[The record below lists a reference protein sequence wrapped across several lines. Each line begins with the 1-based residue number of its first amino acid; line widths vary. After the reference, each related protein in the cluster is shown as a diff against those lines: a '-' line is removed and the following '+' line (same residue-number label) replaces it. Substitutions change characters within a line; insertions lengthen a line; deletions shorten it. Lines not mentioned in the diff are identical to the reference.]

1 MNSHLVEINLFTR
14 TYIFTLNFIWRKFSW
29 TGFLIYISENVQT
42 GILRKEQSNL
52 TEELD
57 LEKDLI
63 DHLVQNGGID
73 ISDSEQ
79 IQKISRRKDKVR
91 YLLVRLHRYGPDR
104 FEKFIMGLYETN
116 PDIARR
122 LQASYHSL
130 RNEDNSGTQC
140 LHCAIK
146 QRVDIGDVVDKFF
159 EYKLINIDFMED
171 YLHGTTSPDILW
183 NHIYFNMKTSKADIN
198 PLHIL
203 RASMQS
209 EKYQDIKKQLVDLPD
224 TQRYLLCRELQKRRS
239 SMGSERSF
247 SSPENDLSSDS
258 SSIQWRET
266 LPNSVGVQRT
276 SSMIDK
282 RHDRARHTEFI
293 KRYKQGPREE
303 DVKEDNG
310 EETPV
315 KQIRGTSSNST
326 PQLPYYK
333 DPRRR
338 PIYISSKYDFA
349 LSDQHY
355 DGIIHAR
362 SDESLTLKNTD
373 ELFFSQT

>member
-1 MNSHLVEINLFTR
+1 
-14 TYIFTLNFIWRKFSW
+14 
-29 TGFLIYISENVQT
+29 
-42 GILRKEQSNL
+42 
-52 TEELD
+52 
-57 LEKDLI
+57 
-63 DHLVQNGGID
+63 
-73 ISDSEQ
+73 
-79 IQKISRRKDKVR
+79 
-91 YLLVRLHRYGPDR
+91 
-104 FEKFIMGLYETN
+104 
-116 PDIARR
+116 
-122 LQASYHSL
+122 
-130 RNEDNSGTQC
+130 
-140 LHCAIK
+140 
-146 QRVDIGDVVDKFF
+146 
-159 EYKLINIDFMED
+159 MED

-303 DVKEDNG
+303 DVKEDKWRRNAS
-310 EETPV
+310 ETNTGHIV
-315 KQIRGTSSNST
+315 KQYPTTAILQGSKTKANLHLFQVRLCSQRST
-326 PQLPYYK
+326 
-333 DPRRR
+333 
-338 PIYISSKYDFA
+338 FTMA
-349 LSDQHY
+349 
-355 DGIIHAR
+355 
-362 SDESLTLKNTD
+362 
-373 ELFFSQT
+373 